1 MKDYYIGNQ
10 ETDLAEV
17 IVTLLQ
23 EKRLKIATAESSTG
37 GLLSSAL
44 VNVSGAT
51 SVFLEGVV
59 TYSYESKLNRLNIDK
74 KRLME
79 FGAVS
84 EEIASD
90 MAVNLAKL
98 TGADITIGI
107 TEIAGPNGGSETKPV
122 GLVYIAI
129 YVCGQI
135 HLKSYIFNGNR
146 EKIRQRTVA
155 EGLYWLHYYIKA
167 L

>member
-1 MKDYYIGNQ
+1 MKIEFKQLN
-10 ETDLAEV
+10 ELAQKKAEK
-17 IVTLLQ
+17 LL
-23 EKRLKIATAESSTG
+23 K
-37 GLLSSAL
+37 
-44 VNVSGAT
+44 
-51 SVFLEGVV
+51 
-59 TYSYESKLNRLNIDK
+59 
-74 KRLME
+74 
-79 FGAVS
+79 
-84 EEIASD
+84 EISLTVKD
-90 MAVNLAKL
+90 VDFDV